1 MEGFFE
7 EDVCFVE
14 KDICDGMEPMVEEKE
29 EQRTGASSEDKIDY
43 PPRRK
48 SWRSFLHPGRRAIL
62 LGEAHNNITV

>member
-43 PPRRK
+43 PLVENPGDPSSIRDEEPS
-48 SWRSFLHPGRRAIL
+48 SWEEPI
-62 LGEAHNNITV
+62 II